1 MYFFDICETSG
12 TFLLSLVNDT
22 LDYGQL
28 SAGQL
33 TFNFEQV
40 NIRELC
46 QDVSKLIAVQLR
58 LKKEIELIM
67 VVQNNVP
74 ITFYSDYQRL
84 KQILINLLRNSVKFT
99 SKGKIMITVRA
110 VIMIEKTH
118 TKGEKS

>member
-1 MYFFDICETSG
+1 MYFFDICETSA

-46 QDVSKLIAVQLR
+46 QDVAKLIAV
-58 LKKEIELIM
+58 
-67 VVQNNVP
+67 
-74 ITFYSDYQRL
+74 
-84 KQILINLLRNSVKFT
+84 
-99 SKGKIMITVRA
+99 
-110 VIMIEKTH
+110 
-118 TKGEKS
+118 

>member
-1 MYFFDICETSG
+1 
-12 TFLLSLVNDT
+12 
-22 LDYGQL
+22 
-28 SAGQL
+28 L

-46 QDVSKLIAVQLR
+46 NDVAKLIAVQLR

-99 SKGKIMITVRA
+99 FKGRIMIEVRA
-110 VIMIEKTH
+110 VILIEKTR
-118 TKGEKS
+118 

>member
-1 MYFFDICETSG
+1 M
-12 TFLLSLVNDT
+12 
-22 LDYGQL
+22 
-28 SAGQL
+28 

-46 QDVSKLIAVQLR
+46 NDVAKLIAVQLR

-99 SKGKIMITVRA
+99 FKGRIMIEVRA
-110 VIMIEKTH
+110 VILIEKTR
-118 TKGEKS
+118 